1 MDTPFLERLAIGAK
15 ALPQHFPTSTL
26 LILAGAEQCTR
37 TPLFW
42 KPGFLLVADTLLPTP
57 NSTLVEPSLRQVT
70 MAAWCGNGVPASSVA
85 RAMLSSSTSTEVE
98 TWVK

>member
-1 MDTPFLERLAIGAK
+1 MLRALALQIVGLAFESY
-15 ALPQHFPTSTL
+15 LFTTSTL
-26 LILAGAEQCTR
+26 LILAGAEQWTR

-70 MAAWCGNGVPASSVA
+70 MAAW
-85 RAMLSSSTSTEVE
+85 
-98 TWVK
+98 